1 MKKKYLSIFLKYFIL
16 FISVFI
22 FNQMNSQNIV
32 PPLPWDHG
40 DAPNTYGGAV
50 HALSEGLVLGT
61 KIDFMDNII
70 ASVEADGDDK
80 DNIDDEDGVEESD
93 LEGILT
99 SSESFSLN
107 VSYIN
112 DNSVLANLYGWI
124 DFNRNGTFDVDEF
137 TSINVPVNSE
147 GVVTLTW
154 SNLLINGVEINA
166 GITYARFRIT
176 TNTLLS
182 NDSKGEAYN
191 GEVEDYVLVI
201 AEGTLGLDDEVLNQ
215 SVKIYPNPVRDFL
228 SVDSEKRLVTKIEIY
243 SALGQRIKEVNSN
256 FNFISTEKLSK
267 GIYLLRIYSENGT
280 IVRKLVKQ

>member
-1 MKKKYLSIFLKYFIL
+1 
-16 FISVFI
+16 
-22 FNQMNSQNIV
+22 MNSQNIV